1 MGQQGR
7 QLEKKNV
14 GGGGEFESSRVPVS
28 YSLQKLEKLP
38 RSDSILEEA
47 QTL

>member
-7 QLEKKNV
+7 QLEKKR
-14 GGGGEFESSRVPVS
+14 GGGGEFEPSHVPVS
-28 YSLQKLEKLP
+28 YSLQELEKLP
-38 RSDSILEEA
+38 RSDSILEQA

>member
-7 QLEKKNV
+7 QLEKKK
-14 GGGGEFESSRVPVS
+14 GGGCGEFEPSRVPVS
-28 YSLQKLEKLP
+28 YSLQELEKLP